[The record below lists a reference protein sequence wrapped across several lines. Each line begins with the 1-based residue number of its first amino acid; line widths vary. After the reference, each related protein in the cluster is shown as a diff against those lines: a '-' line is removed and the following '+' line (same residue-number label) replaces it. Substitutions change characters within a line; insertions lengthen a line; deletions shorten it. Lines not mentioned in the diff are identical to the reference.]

1 MIANPEIAMIRVL
14 IERHIAETL
23 ESAYE
28 ECSRSVLQQAVS
40 APGFISG
47 ETLYDA
53 ADPNHRLTLSNWR
66 SAAEW
71 DRWFHSD
78 TRKEL
83 MTAILPMMDRDE
95 KITILEQC

>member
-1 MIANPEIAMIRVL
+1 MIRVL

-28 ECSRSVLQQAVS
+28 DRSRKILQRAVA

-47 ETLYDA
+47 ETLVDA
-53 ADPNHRLTLSNWR
+53 NDPNHRITLANWR
-66 SAAEW
+66 SGADWDHWYQSSERKALLAEV
-71 DRWFHSD
+71 
-78 TRKEL
+78 
-83 MTAILPMMDRDE
+83 APMMDQDE

>member
-1 MIANPEIAMIRVL
+1 MIRVL

-28 ECSRSVLQQAVS
+28 ERSRGILQQAVT

-47 ETLYDA
+47 ETLFDA

-66 SAAEW
+66 SAADW
-71 DRWFHSD
+71 DRWYHSD
-78 TRKEL
+78 DRKDL
-83 MTAILPMMDRDE
+83 MNEILPMMDQDE